1 MTLIKETL
9 LLKCGISRAKLVQLK
24 KPILVAGSQRHWMP
38 DKMEN
43 CT

>member
-9 LLKCGISRAKLVQLK
+9 LLKCDISRAKLEHSK
-24 KPILVAGSQRHWMP
+24 IAIPVAGSQRNWVP